1 MYAWAVLALIC
12 LGIAWS
18 IKLRV
23 SHLRSILDNM
33 ETKPSP
39 VSLAIQE
46 LVAVAGGLYLS
57 LVMLVSF
64 LKIEIPEKVFI
75 YNIAFDPLACIAII
89 LALFQPLLAK
99 LFKGSY

>member
-1 MYAWAVLALIC
+1 MYAWAVLFLIC

-18 IKLRV
+18 LNMRIKRFRQV
-23 SHLRSILDNM
+23 LDSV

-39 VSLAIQE
+39 ISLAIQE
-46 LVAVAGGLYLS
+46 LIAVAGGLYLS

-64 LKIEIPEKVFI
+64 LKIELPDKVLI
-75 YNIAFDPLACIAII
+75 CNVTLDPLACTAIF

-99 LFKGSY
+99 LFKGKC